1 MITQA
6 RRFTDLDVT
15 TLYELLRLR
24 FEVFVLEQNCVYP
37 ELDGRDSEVDA
48 WHYWI
53 AEEGR
58 MLACLRLLSEG
69 DDGSR
74 IGRVA
79 TRPEARG
86 RGLAERLMW
95 AALERAR
102 RPVLIDA
109 QSHLS
114 EWYTRFGFQM
124 SGPEYD
130 DAGILHV
137 PMRLA

>member
-6 RRFTDLDVT
+6 RRFADLDVQ

-24 FEVFVLEQNCVYP
+24 FDVFVLEQDCLYP
-37 ELDGRDSEVDA
+37 ELDGRDAEVDA

-53 AEEGR
+53 ADSGR
-58 MLACLRLLSEG
+58 VLACLRLLSEPDG
-69 DDGSR
+69 GSR

-79 TRPEARG
+79 TRASERG
-86 RGLAERLMW
+86 KGLAARLVS

-102 RPVLIDA
+102 RPVHADA
-109 QSHLS
+109 QAHL
-114 EWYTRFGFQM
+114 EDWYTQFGFVAA
-124 SGPEYD
+124 GPEYE

-137 PMRLA
+137 PMLLR

>member
-6 RRFTDLDVT
+6 RRFADLDVQ

-24 FEVFVLEQNCVYP
+24 FDVFVLEQQCVYP

-58 MLACLRLLSEG
+58 IVACLRLLSEPDG
-69 DDGSR
+69 GSR
-74 IGRVA
+74 IGRIA
-79 TRPEARG
+79 TRADARG
-86 RGLAERLMW
+86 RGLAARLVW

-102 RPVLIDA
+102 RPVYADA
-109 QSHLS
+109 QSHL
-114 EWYTRFGFQM
+114 EGWYTEFGFVV

-130 DAGILHV
+130 DEGILHV
-137 PMRLA
+137 PMRLH

>member
-6 RRFTDLDVT
+6 RRFADLDT
-15 TLYELLRLR
+15 ATLYELLRLR
-24 FEVFVLEQNCVYP
+24 FDVFVMEQNCVYP
-37 ELDGRDSEVDA
+37 ELDGRDTEVDA

-53 AEEGR
+53 ADEGR
-58 MLACLRLLSEG
+58 VVACLRLLGEPEG
-69 DDGSR
+69 GSR

-79 TRPEARG
+79 TRVEARG
-86 RGLAERLMW
+86 RGFAARLMS

-102 RPVLIDA
+102 RPVEIDA
-109 QSHLS
+109 QSHMAD
-114 EWYTRFGFQM
+114 WYTRFGFVV

-137 PMRLA
+137 PMRLR